1 MSMSWNK
8 PGRAT
13 GGTGRVAAARGSAG
27 SRAHRLAPRRARH
40 RPAGLAAAFAI
51 LVLAAAYRPEAFA
64 DGADARQ
71 RYAKVE
77 RQLAFMLASGA
88 SLRLLVAIDE
98 RASGPLAASQAGAPG
113 SAAPSSAA
121 PASAAPGDAS
131 EKSAAIAAELRS
143 LFTASF
149 SREPR
154 FALVAIEPVRELL
167 GPGGSAASG
176 GAAATSP
183 AAATSLAATSGILAR
198 CAELGATVV
207 LIVSEERY
215 ASGGGEMEETEA
227 RLLDLASKQE
237 LARDVVWT
245 LVSSSGQ
252 KAVFVDGERA
262 N

>member
-51 LVLAAAYRPEAFA
+51 LVLAAAYHPEAFA

-98 RASGPLAASQAGAPG
+98 RASGPLAASQAAAPG
-113 SAAPSSAA
+113 
-121 PASAAPGDAS
+121 SAAPGDAS
-131 EKSAAIAAELRS
+131 EGSAAIAAELRS
-143 LFTASF
+143 LFAASF

-183 AAATSLAATSGILAR
+183 AATSGILVR